1 MGFSF
6 CVPPM
11 KPHRLALPL
20 LLSCTPLAAHP
31 PTMLLM
37 GGSYQTCSSLDD
49 DDCRADQ
56 RDFPGARQQ
65 PLYRIDSAVFDDIL
79 DAGYWAARP
88 SAPAA
93 ERIAGLL
100 RRAQEQA
107 KGASLDAE
115 RLGEV
120 LESADPDTWNRLL
133 TLERDLILSAFELPQ
148 FDARGK
154 RRVEGVRL
162 DGDRTGHD
170 ATLFRRFVAEAA
182 KRSPG
187 KRPRIA
193 FVTSASNDSF
203 YYVDLNVGLL
213 EQAGA
218 EVVWWPVDA
227 AMNAAVNRGR
237 GCDALI
243 PLRRELLSQL
253 GRERV
258 YPDLHARQAA
268 ACHDPEALA
277 AVPEQVQG
285 LFFDGGDQWLHRETF
300 FDADGRPNR
309 WLRALRAAFARGE
322 LVVSGTSAGAAI
334 QSGPG
339 GMVTN
344 GLSTNAL
351 TNGAIAVRGSMPEGC
366 ERARRCPIPLREDDL
381 TWWHGGG
388 FGLLGDYL
396 VDTHVAER
404 RRELRLIT
412 LMSDI
417 ATAPD
422 VAPLQ
427 AGIGVDETSGLLL
440 QRQDGGL
447 QLEALGQSGAWWFER
462 PSPRTAVGGWSLR
475 GHYLAPGAT
484 LFWRDGRMQAPDASM
499 PTDMRT
505 AEIRPGSDA
514 LQPKV
519 LRTAVWDMAGGNH
532 AHTQLQALDF
542 RLQVRL
548 TPESRVW
555 QGPQGQ
561 QGVTALELQFSPG
574 TEAD

>member
-1 MGFSF
+1 
-6 CVPPM
+6 M
-11 KPHRLALPL
+11 KLYRLALPAL
-20 LLSCTPLAAHP
+20 LACSPLAAHP

-56 RDFPGARQQ
+56 RDFTGARQQ
-65 PLYRIDSAVFDDIL
+65 PLYRIDPAVFDDIL

-88 SAPAA
+88 DAPTP
-93 ERIAGLL
+93 ERIVALL
-100 RRAQEQA
+100 RRAQSQA

-115 RLGEV
+115 RLGEL
-120 LESADPDTWNRLL
+120 LESADVDTWNRLL

-148 FDARGK
+148 LDARGK
-154 RRVEGVRL
+154 RLVEGVRL
-162 DGDRTGHD
+162 DGDNTGHD
-170 ATLFRRFVAEAA
+170 ATLFRRFVAEAG

-258 YPDLHARQAA
+258 YPDLHAQQTA
-268 ACHDPEALA
+268 ACRDPEALA
-277 AVPEQVQG
+277 ALPDQVQG
-285 LFFDGGDQWLHRETF
+285 LFFDGGDQWLHLETF

-309 WLRALRAAFARGE
+309 WLRAVRAAFARGE

-351 TNGAIAVRGSMPEGC
+351 ANGAIAVRGSMPEGC
-366 ERARRCPIPLREDDL
+366 ERAMRCPIPLREDDL

-412 LMSDI
+412 LMTDI
-417 ATAPD
+417 AATPAPP
-422 VAPLQ
+422 VQ
-427 AGIGVDETSGLLL
+427 AGIGVDEASGLLVQL
-440 QRQDGGL
+440 QDGGL

-462 PSPRTAVGGWSLR
+462 PAPRTAAGGWSLR
-475 GHYLAPGAT
+475 GHYLAPGAS
-484 LFWRDGRMQAPDASM
+484 LFWRDGRMQAPDAAM
-499 PTDMRT
+499 PTDLRT
-505 AEIRPGSDA
+505 ADIRPGGDA

-519 LRTAVWDMAGGNH
+519 LRSAVWNMASGNH
-532 AHTQLQALDF
+532 AHTRLEALGF
-542 RLQVRL
+542 RLDVRL
-548 TPESRVW
+548 TPESRIW

-561 QGVTALELQFSPG
+561 TGVTGLELQLQPG
-574 TEAD
+574 ADAD

>member
-1 MGFSF
+1 
-6 CVPPM
+6 M
-11 KPHRLALPL
+11 KPYRLALPL
-20 LLSCTPLAAHP
+20 LLTCSPLAAHP
-31 PTMLLM
+31 PTLLLM

-56 RDFPGARQQ
+56 RDFPGARHA
-65 PLYRIDSAVFDDIL
+65 PLYRIDPAVFGDIL
-79 DAGYWAARP
+79 DAGYWVARP
-88 SAPAA
+88 NAPKT
-93 ERIAGLL
+93 ERIAALL
-100 RRAQEQA
+100 QRAHGKA
-107 KGASLDAE
+107 KSASLDAE
-115 RLGEV
+115 RLGKV
-120 LESADPDTWNRLL
+120 LENADAETWNRLL

-148 FDARGK
+148 LDASGK
-154 RRVEGVRL
+154 RRVESVRL
-162 DGDRTGHD
+162 DGDSTGHD

-237 GCDALI
+237 SCEALI

-258 YPDLHARQAA
+258 YPDLHARQLA
-268 ACHDPEALA
+268 ACRDPEALA
-277 AVPEQVQG
+277 ALPEQVQG

-300 FDADGRPNR
+300 FDADGSPNR
-309 WLRALRAAFARGE
+309 WLRNLRAAFARGE
-322 LVVSGTSAGAAI
+322 LVISGTSAGAAI

-344 GLSTNAL
+344 GLSVNAL
-351 TNGAIAVRGSMPEGC
+351 ATGAIAVRGSMPEGC
-366 ERARRCPIPLREDDL
+366 ERAMRCPIPLREDDL

-412 LMSDI
+412 LMTRI
-417 ATAPD
+417 ASTSAS
-422 VAPLQ
+422 PLQ

-440 QRQDGGL
+440 QLQDGGL

-475 GHYLAPGAT
+475 GHYLAPGAA
-484 LFWRDGRMQAPDASM
+484 LFWRDGRLQAPAASM
-499 PTDMRT
+499 PADLRT
-505 AEIRPGSDA
+505 AEIRPGGDV
-514 LQPKV
+514 LQPKA
-519 LRTAVWDMAGGNH
+519 LRAAVWDMAGGNH
-532 AHTQLQALDF
+532 AHTRLQALDF
-542 RLQVRL
+542 RLDVRL

-561 QGVTALELQFSPG
+561 QGVTGLDFTLKTGA
-574 TEAD
+574 EAD

>member
-1 MGFSF
+1 
-6 CVPPM
+6 M
-11 KPHRLALPL
+11 KPYRLALPAL
-20 LLSCTPLAAHP
+20 LACSPLAAHP
-31 PTMLLM
+31 PTLLLM
-37 GGSYQTCSSLDD
+37 GGSYQTCSSLDA

-56 RDFPGARQQ
+56 REFPGARQQ
-65 PLYRIDSAVFDDIL
+65 PLYRIDPAVFDDIL
-79 DAGYWAARP
+79 DAGFWAARP
-88 SAPAA
+88 GAPAP
-93 ERIAGLL
+93 ERIAALL
-100 RRAQEQA
+100 RRAQQQA
-107 KGASLDAE
+107 KGASLGAE

-133 TLERDLILSAFELPQ
+133 ALERDLILSAFELPQ
-148 FDARGK
+148 LDTRGK
-154 RRVEGVRL
+154 RLVEGVRL
-162 DGDRTGHD
+162 DGDTTGHD

-203 YYVDLNVGLL
+203 YYVDLNIGLL

-218 EVVWWPVDA
+218 EVIWWPVDA
-227 AMNAAVNRGR
+227 AMNAAVNGGR

-243 PLRRELLSQL
+243 PLRRELQSQL

-268 ACHDPEALA
+268 ACRDPDALA

-300 FDADGRPNR
+300 FAADGQPNR
-309 WLRALRAAFARGE
+309 WLHALRAAFARGE

-344 GLSTNAL
+344 GLSMNAL
-351 TNGAIAVRGSMPEGC
+351 ANGAIAMRGSMPEGC
-366 ERARRCPIPLREDDL
+366 ERAKRCPMPLREDDL

-396 VDTHVAER
+396 IDTHVAER

-412 LMSDI
+412 LMTDI
-417 ATAPD
+417 AATPAP
-422 VAPLQ
+422 PLQ

-440 QRQDGGL
+440 QLQDGGM

-462 PSPRTAVGGWSLR
+462 PSPRTAAGGWSLR
-475 GHYLAPGAT
+475 GHYLAPGAP
-484 LFWRDGRMQAPDASM
+484 LFWREGRMQAPEAAM
-499 PTDMRT
+499 PSDMRT
-505 AEIRPGSDA
+505 ADIRPGGDA
-514 LQPKV
+514 LQPTA

-532 AHTQLQALDF
+532 AHTRLQALDF
-542 RLQVRL
+542 RLDVRL
-548 TPESRVW
+548 TPESRIW
-555 QGPQGQ
+555 QGPHGQ
-561 QGVTALELQFSPG
+561 TGVTALELQLAPA
-574 TEAD
+574 EAD